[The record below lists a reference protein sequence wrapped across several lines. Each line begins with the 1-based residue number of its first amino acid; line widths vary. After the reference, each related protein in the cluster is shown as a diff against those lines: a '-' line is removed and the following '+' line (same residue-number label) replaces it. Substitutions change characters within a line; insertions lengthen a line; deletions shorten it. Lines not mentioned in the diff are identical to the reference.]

1 MSEKYYRKDIGKR
14 KKEFI
19 KVYQKMPESIPEVFR
34 KGTLVAY
41 DLARITKNRFAP
53 KYCEVHYQEHTMTGQ
68 ETIDK
73 MLKWQCVE
81 ITEEEYNKSVSEIR
95 RLIQEIEPV
104 FDKL

>member
-19 KVYQKMPESIPEVFR
+19 KIYEKMPESIPEVLR

-53 KYCEVHYQEHTMTGQ
+53 KYCEVHYQEHTMTDQ
-68 ETIDK
+68 ESIDK
-73 MLKWQCVE
+73 MLKWQCTE
-81 ITEEEYNKSVSEIR
+81 ISEEEYNKAVLSIR
-95 RLIQEIEPV
+95 EKIKEIEEI
-104 FDKL
+104 FEKL